1 MYSAS
6 GISSSKALSTVRP
19 PKPESNTPMV
29 GGRVVMFAGIVFLRA
44 LSRGRARSGGWNKFS
59 APSAACSRR
68 NRRTVRASAWM
79 SEKGAYLVRRF
90 RRKDVFELAGLLLD
104 FRFAVHG
111 QAVSKKA
118 LGEAMS
124 TNDAACPLAPAGRK
138 LHDQRAIADRSGHR
152 FERIVA
158 GIDERLVI
166 VRVRRMRC
174 REHQSHLNHFF
185 NRQTH
190 GQRAVHFHALDF
202 RDFAMLGQY
211 PQFFEHLIELL
222 FIGHG
227 KNFLRLDPAM

>member
-79 SEKGAYLVRRF
+79 SEKGAYLVRGF
-90 RRKDVFELAGLLLD
+90 RREDVFELAGLLLD

-111 QAVSKKA
+111 QAVGKEA
-118 LGEAMS
+118 LGQAMA
-124 TNDAACPLAPAGRK
+124 TDDAAGAFSPARREF
-138 LHDQRAIADRSGHR
+138 HNQRAIADGRSYGL
-152 FERIVA
+152 ERVVA
-158 GIDERLVI
+158 GIHERLVI
-166 VRVRRMRC
+166 MRMRRMR
-174 REHQSHLNHFF
+174 RRNHQLHLNHLV
-185 NRQTH
+185 NRQTDR
-190 GQRAVHFHALDF
+190 QRAVHLHALDF
-202 RDFAMLGQY
+202 RDFAVFGQH
-211 PQFFEHLIELL
+211 PEFFKHLVEL
-222 FIGHG
+222 
-227 KNFLRLDPAM
+227 